1 MTFSCWTVGVPALLH
16 YGPQKNSKKLQKNI
30 GNIINDWLIAENSC
44 NVFYILN
51 SKTFL
56 QTIFLYISKN
66 YNDPLYIAIMSKFGQ
81 LSMHA
86 CMNQIATLIS
96 KNEREVLK
104 KKIGHDL
111 EDLFPWVYSLYSS
124 FFKGIFKEF
133 CNY

>member
-1 MTFSCWTVGVPALLH
+1 M
-16 YGPQKNSKKLQKNI
+16 I
-30 GNIINDWLIAENSC
+30 DWLLK
-44 NVFYILN
+44 ILVMFFT
-51 SKTFL
+51 SWVQKHFCKHF
-56 QTIFLYISKN
+56 FLYIFKN

-104 KKIGHDL
+104 KNW
-111 EDLFPWVYSLYSS
+111 PWFRGFISLGIYSLYSS

-133 CNY
+133 CNYNRGNENCCPYIVYNWTDATLIQEL

>member
-1 MTFSCWTVGVPALLH
+1 M
-16 YGPQKNSKKLQKNI
+16 I
-30 GNIINDWLIAENSC
+30 DWLLKIL
-44 NVFYILN
+44 VLFFYILS

-104 KKIGHDL
+104 KNW
-111 EDLFPWVYSLYSS
+111 PWFRGFISLGIYSLYAS

-133 CNY
+133 CNYNRGNKNCCPYIVYNWTDATLIQEL